1 MAEKTVLVTAAGF
14 EELKNKYEYLKDTK
28 RQEVAARLKA
38 AIALG
43 DLSENSEYDD
53 AKNEQAFLEG
63 EIQELKFKIE
73 HAQIIEETS
82 ADSTVV
88 SMGNTVLLKDLE
100 EDEEMTFQLVGSTEA
115 DPDAGKISNE
125 SPVGAAIIGKN
136 VGEVVGVH
144 VGENVIQYE
153 IVNIIH

>member
-136 VGEVVGVH
+136 VGEVVDVH

>member
-1 MAEKTVLVTAAGF
+1 MAEKTVLVTAAGL

-88 SMGNTVLLKDLE
+88 SMGNTVILKDIE
-100 EDEEMTFQLVGSTEA
+100 EDEEMKFQLVGSTEA
-115 DPDAGKISNE
+115 DPDLGKISNE

-136 VGEVVGVH
+136 VGEVVDVH

-153 IVNIIH
+153 IVNIVH